1 MGLAGS
7 LTLLCS
13 CWLLVKGAISD
24 YTDKDARRGNN
35 VDEGG
40 EERGGQVAQSV
51 ACSLVGT

>member
-40 EERGGQVAQSV
+40 EERGGHERRMR
-51 ACSLVGT
+51 